1 VLSGGF
7 DPEFAR
13 DAARELLSRPSPP
26 TAVFAANDLSAL
38 VTLEAAAELGIDV
51 LRQLSVVGFDN
62 IPESALA
69 DPLLTTVEQPIRRMG
84 EKATAMLLTLISGQ
98 ELTEIHPTLATSL
111 VLRAS
116 TAPPRQAS

>member
-62 IPESALA
+62 IPESATTS
-69 DPLLTTVEQPIRRMG
+69 PPLTTVAQPLHRMG
-84 EKATAMLLTLISGQ
+84 AEALRMLLDVLEGTPREQHLR
-98 ELTEIHPTLATSL
+98 LPTSL
-111 VLRAS
+111 VVRAS
-116 TAPPRQAS
+116 TGPAPA